1 MDWMS
6 TNDLFLECVRASV
19 LIALLAVLFLRGNLT
34 SLADHPGWKQILTG
48 FILITLATIL
58 DITDEIPGL
67 EKFIFIGDTP
77 IEAFLEKVPGY
88 LLGFVLVLVGFY
100 KMIPSLLKAQKAE
113 EELEKYRDQ
122 LEILVK
128 NRTHELEQA
137 QAKLLQKERLTTLGQ
152 LTATVSHELRNPLGT
167 IQTAIYSIEE
177 CLESKEPQRANRSLE
192 LADRSIVRCVKIIE
206 ELTNYARV
214 KELVLSEIA
223 VDDWLKSVVSEQM
236 IPVGTSIELDLKSC
250 ARAQFDV
257 NKLRQVIVNLIN
269 NAVQALEQ
277 NSPQDKI
284 LRISS
289 EGLNGMYE
297 IKITD
302 NGVGMS
308 SEVKEKIFDPLFSTK
323 SFGVGLGMVVAESLI
338 KQHHGEIQV
347 ESKEGH
353 GTTITFR
360 LPLTING
367 MNCDN
372 QNHVS

>member
-1 MDWMS
+1 MDLMS

-34 SLADHPGWKQILTG
+34 SLASHPGWKQILTG

-58 DITDEIPGL
+58 DITDEIPGI

-77 IEAFLEKVPGY
+77 TEAFLEKVPGY

-113 EELEKYRDQ
+113 EELEKYREQ

-128 NRTHELEQA
+128 NRTHELEQT
-137 QAKLLQKERLTTLGQ
+137 QAKLLQKERLATLGQ

-167 IQTAIYSIEE
+167 IQNAIFSVEE
-177 CLESKEPQRANRSLE
+177 CLESKKPQRANRSLE
-192 LADRSIVRCVKIIE
+192 LANRSIVRCVKIIE

-214 KELVLSEIA
+214 KELVLSEITL
-223 VDDWLKSVVSEQM
+223 DGWLKSVVREQT
-236 IPVGTSIELDLKSC
+236 IPDGILIELDLKSS

-257 NKLRQVIVNLIN
+257 NKLRQVIVNLLN

-277 NSPQDKI
+277 NSSQDKI
-284 LRISS
+284 LRVSS
-289 EGLNGMYE
+289 EFLNGIYE

-308 SEVKEKIFDPLFSTK
+308 SEVKDKIFDPLFSTK
-323 SFGVGLGMVVAESLI
+323 SFGVGLGMVVVESLI

-353 GTTITFR
+353 GTTITLR

-372 QNHVS
+372 RNHVS